1 MELLHS
7 NIWWHV
13 GLELIGNDFS
23 YARAHELIYKGIQC
37 VDYIWN
43 SEDWIFFP
51 WDEILTLPQ
60 LRSMIGSRLW
70 PTINLVHL
78 MDKDPDIK
86 LPGQCIKL
94 YRDKRQTWLRNAML
108 NHLRYVM
115 HASLYFSM
123 PLQLN
128 APR

>member
-43 SEDWIFFP
+43 SED
-51 WDEILTLPQ
+51 EILTLPQ
-60 LRSMIGSRLW
+60 LRSMIGSRL
-70 PTINLVHL
+70 
-78 MDKDPDIK
+78 
-86 LPGQCIKL
+86 
-94 YRDKRQTWLRNAML
+94 
-108 NHLRYVM
+108 
-115 HASLYFSM
+115 
-123 PLQLN
+123 
-128 APR
+128 